1 MELKILLPHS
11 HKWGL
16 QACTTNPNCYIVL
29 TAKFQDIRKT
39 RLFYLLVILCRKII
53 YALK

>member
-16 QACTTNPNCYIVL
+16 QAYTTNPSCYIVL

-39 RLFYLLVILCRKII
+39 RLFSLLVILCRKII